1 MESFFPV
8 ILSPALV
15 VSTGGTA
22 WRQGDQAELDEN
34 PYRKSHSPLNVALGL
49 GGLDLGLALS
59 VLLLTGGG
67 EGGWLGRA
75 ADGLVSGL
83 DTGTDKLLSL
93 TDDGVGLG
101 SARLG

>member
-1 MESFFPV
+1 MLNERPDCA
-8 ILSPALV
+8 I
-15 VSTGGTA
+15 
-22 WRQGDQAELDEN
+22 
-34 PYRKSHSPLNVALGL
+34 HSPINVALGL

-83 DTGTDKLLSL
+83 NTGTDKLLSL
-93 TDDGVGLG
+93 TDDRVGLG
-101 SARLG
+101 SARL